1 MNILFTCSARKWGG
15 NEAWVL
21 NAAKVLKKRHNVI
34 LAYRKPEIGD
44 RFTIEKHRLPFRH
57 EGDIQ
62 TLASLVTRIRK
73 NQIDVVVPTKRK
85 DYFLAGL
92 ACKLTGAKNILI
104 LGIVRD
110 LKNTF
115 INNIV
120 YNHLADGIMVNA
132 KMIKDVLL
140 SSPFMIDEKIAVIPN
155 SIAIDITSLKPARK
169 PFPFLITALG
179 ELSERKGFDF
189 LIRGFA
195 HFVKQHNITD
205 AGLTIIGS
213 GGQQENLESLADAK
227 GIGNLVTLT
236 GFQKNPYPY
245 LLSSDVFAL
254 TSKNEGLPY
263 ATLEAALLNN
273 AIITTKAGGVEELLK
288 EKEHCLY
295 VEYGNVQQLADNIY
309 KLYTDSSL
317 RHKLAENASTATKE
331 KFSLERM
338 EKEMIDFFQ
347 YIQKKQ
353 P

>member
-21 NAAKVLKKRHNVI
+21 NAAKVLEKKHKVI

-44 RFTIEKHRLPFRH
+44 RFSIEKHQLPFRH
-57 EGDIQ
+57 EGDFQ
-62 TLASLVTRIRK
+62 TLGNLVTLIRK
-73 NQIDVVVPTKRK
+73 NQIDIVVPTKRK
-85 DYFLAGL
+85 DYVLAGL
-92 ACKLTGAKNILI
+92 ACKLTDAKNILI

-110 LKNTF
+110 LNNTL

-132 KMIKDVLL
+132 HMIKDVLL
-140 SSPFMIDEKIAVIPN
+140 HSPFMHSEKIAVVPN
-155 SIAIDITSLKPARK
+155 SIDIDTTVLKPAKK
-169 PFPFLITALG
+169 PYPFLITALG

-195 HFVKQHNITD
+195 LFIKQQNITD
-205 AGLTIIGS
+205 TGLTIIGS
-213 GGQQENLESLADAK
+213 GGQQENLASLAEAK
-227 GIGNLVTLT
+227 GIGNMVTLT

-245 LLSSDVFAL
+245 LLSSDVFTL

-288 EKEHCLY
+288 NREHCLY
-295 VEYGNVQQLADNIY
+295 VEYGNEQQLADAINE
-309 KLYTDSSL
+309 LYTNSSL
-317 RHKLAENASTATKE
+317 RHQLAANARTVTKE

-338 EKEMIDFFQ
+338 EQEMIGFFR
-347 YIQKKQ
+347 YIKNKR